1 MIPLVDMK
9 AEYNEY
15 GNELVNAMTRVAAS
29 GQYIL
34 GPEVQQV
41 ETALAKI
48 AQPEENETPL
58 RCVAVSDGTAALQ
71 IALMALGIGP
81 GDEVVTVPFTWI
93 STVEVIAVVGA
104 TPVFCDV
111 LPDGTM
117 NAKKLEEC
125 VTPKT
130 RAVIAVSL
138 FGRVADLAAIRSVL
152 DETESKHWT
161 RIALVEDAAQSF
173 GARRDDGVR
182 SCASPHA
189 TIATTSFFPT
199 KPLGCLG
206 DGGALFTKDVALAN
220 TARELRAHGKRE
232 GRFHRVGLN
241 SRLDTLQAAILLVKL
256 PKFEATMQRRRTV
269 AKRYHQLLKNEKRV
283 ITPDE
288 MDGGVWALYSVR
300 VRERDA
306 VVRAMKESN
315 VGVAVYYPVCCHQ
328 QPVFSKMKVSMPVAE
343 SLSDQVMAL
352 PMHPWLTPKTQD
364 VVVQSLIKCL
374 DGIGVKQPP
383 VL

>member
-1 MIPLVDMK
+1 MIPLVDLK

-15 GNELVNAMTRVAAS
+15 GNELDKAMSRVAAS

-34 GPEVQQV
+34 GPEVKQV
-41 ETALAKI
+41 ETELAKI

-71 IALMALGIGP
+71 IALMALRIGP

-93 STVEVIAVVGA
+93 STVEVVAMVGA

-117 NAKKLEEC
+117 DAKKLEEC
-125 VTPKT
+125 VTPRT

-138 FGRVADLAAIRSVL
+138 CGRVADLAAIRAVL
-152 DETESKHWT
+152 DEAESKHWT

-173 GARRDDGVR
+173 GAKRADGVR
-182 SCASPHA
+182 SCASPYA

-206 DGGALFTKDVALAN
+206 DGGALFTTDTALAN
-220 TARELRAHGKRE
+220 TARELRVHGKRD

-241 SRLDTLQAAILLVKL
+241 SRLDTLQAAILLVKI
-256 PKFEATMQRRRTV
+256 PRFEATMQRRRTV
-269 AKRYHQLLKNEKRV
+269 ATRYNELLKSERRV

-288 MDGGVWALYSVR
+288 MDGGVWALYSIR

-306 VVRAMKESN
+306 VLRAMKERG

-328 QPVFSKMKVSMPVAE
+328 QPVFAKMKVSMPVAE
-343 SLSDQVMAL
+343 SLATQVLAL
-352 PMHPWLTPKTQD
+352 PMHPWLSPKTQG
-364 VVVQSLIKCL
+364 VVVDSLVKCL
-374 DGIGVKQPP
+374 DEIGVREPP